1 MSTLN
6 SIWQILDTRKKKQF
20 LGLFFLLLVGSI
32 LEIMSIGMI
41 LPVLTFLAQDLNTV
55 NLEMNVFSNFLEIL
69 SNYSKKDLLK
79 YSLIIFCCIY
89 LFRSFF
95 LFYLNWIQNNFIYG
109 WKVNLSNAVFKKYL
123 FLPYIFHLK
132 NNSAEL
138 QRNVV
143 IEVDKCVGLVNHVL
157 LLLLEIFV
165 LTGIVIMLLF
175 ISWEITLS
183 IFSVL
188 GIFSLLFYFGV
199 NRKIEE
205 VSKKRFISEGSRLK
219 YLKQGLNGIKDIKIY
234 GKISE
239 FLSKFSEANVDNQ
252 KSYQIF
258 LLLQKTPRFIIESSA
273 VLFISITTL
282 VLFNKNMQFST
293 ILPIIGIFVLSSIRL
308 IPAINK
314 IINFYNA
321 IKYDQPSLNSISK
334 VLNLQEKT
342 QKLDFKGEKNDEVI
356 FEKNIKLL
364 NISHKYDGKR
374 DFSIKEASFEIKSG
388 EFVAFVG
395 RSGSGKTTLA
405 DIILGLLE
413 PNTGHVLV
421 DEKNIF
427 ENLESWQNLIGYVPQ
442 QVYLT
447 DDTLKNNIA
456 YGFSDH
462 EINDEMIWD
471 VIKKSQLSQLVQKL
485 PKGIDTFVGEFG
497 KNLSGGE
504 KQRIGIAR
512 ALYKN
517 PKLIFLDES
526 TNSLDEKTESQIF
539 DLVEKLKREK
549 TIIFITHKESLIK
562 NVDTIFRFSEGEIK
576 KIK

>member
-6 SIWQILDTRKKKQF
+6 NIWQILDSRKKKQF

-55 NLEMNVFSNFLEIL
+55 NLEMNIFSNFLEIL

-95 LFYLNWIQNNFIYG
+95 LFYLNWIQNNFVYG

-188 GIFSLLFYFGV
+188 GIFSLLFYFGI

-239 FLSKFSEANVDNQ
+239 FLSKFSEANIDNQ

-258 LLLQKTPRFIIESSA
+258 LLLQKSPRFIIESSA

-308 IPAINK
+308 IPALNK

-342 QKLDFKGEKNDEVI
+342 QKFDFKGEKNDEVI
-356 FEKNIKLL
+356 FEKNIKLK

-471 VIKKSQLSQLVQKL
+471 VIKKSQLSQLVEKL

-549 TIIFITHKESLIK
+549 TIIFITHKESLIR
-562 NVDTIFRFSEGEIK
+562 NVDSIFSFSEGEIE

>member
-1 MSTLN
+1 M
-6 SIWQILDTRKKKQF
+6 
-20 LGLFFLLLVGSI
+20 
-32 LEIMSIGMI
+32 
-41 LPVLTFLAQDLNTV
+41 
-55 NLEMNVFSNFLEIL
+55 
-69 SNYSKKDLLK
+69 
-79 YSLIIFCCIY
+79 
-89 LFRSFF
+89 
-95 LFYLNWIQNNFIYG
+95 
-109 WKVNLSNAVFKKYL
+109 
-123 FLPYIFHLK
+123 
-132 NNSAEL
+132 
-138 QRNVV
+138 
-143 IEVDKCVGLVNHVL
+143 DKCVGLVNHVL
-157 LLLLEIFV
+157 LLLLEILV
-165 LTGIVIMLLF
+165 LTGIVIMLLL
-175 ISWEITLS
+175 ISWEITFS

-188 GIFSLLFYFGV
+188 GILSLLFYFGV

-239 FLSKFSEANVDNQ
+239 FLSKFSKANVDNQ
-252 KSYQIF
+252 KSYQTF

-308 IPAINK
+308 IPALNK

-321 IKYDQPSLNSISK
+321 IKYDQPSLNSISR
-334 VLNLQEKT
+334 VFNLQEKT
-342 QKLDFKGEKNDEVI
+342 QTSGFKGEKNSKVV
-356 FEKNIKLL
+356 FEKNVKLQ
-364 NISHKYDGKR
+364 NISHKYAGKR
-374 DFSIKEASFEIKSG
+374 DFSIKEATIEIKFG

-421 DEKNIF
+421 DEKNIL

-471 VIKKSQLSQLVQKL
+471 VIKKSQLSQLVEKL

-549 TIIFITHKESLIK
+549 TIIFITHKEFLIK

>member
-6 SIWQILDTRKKKQF
+6 SIWQILDSRKKKQF

-55 NLEMNVFSNFLEIL
+55 NLEMNIFSNFLEIL

-188 GIFSLLFYFGV
+188 GIFSLLFYFGI

-239 FLSKFSEANVDNQ
+239 FLSKFSEANIDNQ

-258 LLLQKTPRFIIESSA
+258 LLLQKSPRFIIESSA

-308 IPAINK
+308 IPALNK

-342 QKLDFKGEKNDEVI
+342 QKFDFKGEKNDEVI
-356 FEKNIKLL
+356 FEKNIKLK

-471 VIKKSQLSQLVQKL
+471 VIKKSQLSQLVEKL

-549 TIIFITHKESLIK
+549 TIIFITHKESLIR
-562 NVDTIFRFSEGEIK
+562 NVDSIFSFSEGEIE